1 MTADICRTIAH
12 ELVHRKQDEMGFI
25 KDRNTAGET
34 GSPIENQANAV
45 AGILLRD
52 YGKINKEIYLEGLVL
67 NEVSN
72 MSGGNGSEDRPDG
85 AFLPKGTARKLG
97 ARDGYNNS
105 DRWYTNGGYI
115 QLEFPKADA
124 IFGDEDQNKLT
135 VTYVANN
142 LPRQT
147 GPITKFNKNPQKTK
161 VITEMGRNDIHF
173 KAVFDYY
180 KNGSARAKQLV
191 SMLVTG
197 EKFSKVKEIVQ
208 GLMEMEKE
216 DIEYVEDRL
225 GISPFNEIAKEVY
238 GGAEGGWYGGGAK
251 RWVDDNENDYT
262 DLSNMEDI
270 NIDVN
275 PGDEIR
281 MGKFKNKK
289 VKVKDIG
296 KDQHGMPTINGRQAT
311 TFRTVNEANVMGGAM
326 QDDQSYRSPYTDK
339 WERFDD
345 RAQTHAEI
353 VGYKVIGHTSDS
365 YPQKKKGV
373 VMPSKNPKEENGPG
387 KRWIH
392 PIKGEDYTNEK
403 KEKWEMYPFNSR
415 PQAYAPPPAVGD
427 QINIFKYTKPKVI
440 KENIEEWNQLLLEGG
455 AYGHMSHP
463 FDDMELT
470 FGQLKDIISK
480 ALDGDLGVVREK
492 TDGQALAI
500 SWKNGRLIAA
510 RNKGHLQNAGEAAM
524 GIEDVA
530 SKFAGRGGLTDA
542 YNYAMKDLSAA
553 IQSLSKGQ
561 RDKVFNEGKCFMNIE
576 VIWPTSVNVIPYGQ
590 ALLVFHNTTCYD
602 ETGKAIGA
610 DQSAARTLAGM
621 IKQINADVQS
631 KYTIQG
637 PPITSI
643 PKNQNLSSLKGK
655 YLSKLSKLQTE
666 FGLADNDTVALYHQS
681 WWEDY
686 IDKNAPSKVD
696 KITKE
701 SLVKRWAF
709 GDKSFR
715 LNTISNE
722 EIVKWA
728 IDTDKINVA
737 KQQKENM
744 QPFEEIFL
752 GVGADILSFVSSVLT
767 VHPDSAIRN
776 MKDRLKD
783 VAEKVRT
790 AGNPAQI
797 QKFKS
802 ELERLNKLG
811 GVSNIVASEG
821 LVFFYGG
828 KTYKLTGTFAPLNQ
842 LLGIFYE

>member
-1 MTADICRTIAH
+1 
-12 ELVHRKQDEMGFI
+12 
-25 KDRNTAGET
+25 
-34 GSPIENQANAV
+34 
-45 AGILLRD
+45 
-52 YGKINKEIYLEGLVL
+52 
-67 NEVSN
+67 
-72 MSGGNGSEDRPDG
+72 
-85 AFLPKGTARKLG
+85 
-97 ARDGYNNS
+97 
-105 DRWYTNGGYI
+105 
-115 QLEFPKADA
+115 
-124 IFGDEDQNKLT
+124 
-135 VTYVANN
+135 
-142 LPRQT
+142 
-147 GPITKFNKNPQKTK
+147 
-161 VITEMGRNDIHF
+161 
-173 KAVFDYY
+173 
-180 KNGSARAKQLV
+180 
-191 SMLVTG
+191 
-197 EKFSKVKEIVQ
+197 
-208 GLMEMEKE
+208 
-216 DIEYVEDRL
+216 
-225 GISPFNEIAKEVY
+225 
-238 GGAEGGWYGGGAK
+238 
-251 RWVDDNENDYT
+251 
-262 DLSNMEDI
+262 
-270 NIDVN
+270 
-275 PGDEIR
+275 
-281 MGKFKNKK
+281 
-289 VKVKDIG
+289 
-296 KDQHGMPTINGRQAT
+296 
-311 TFRTVNEANVMGGAM
+311 
-326 QDDQSYRSPYTDK
+326 
-339 WERFDD
+339 
-345 RAQTHAEI
+345 
-353 VGYKVIGHTSDS
+353 
-365 YPQKKKGV
+365 
-373 VMPSKNPKEENGPG
+373 
-387 KRWIH
+387 
-392 PIKGEDYTNEK
+392 
-403 KEKWEMYPFNSR
+403 MYPFNSR

-427 QINIFKYTKPKVI
+427 QIDIFKYTKPKVI

-510 RNKGHLQNAGEAAM
+510 RNKGHLENAGEAAM

-553 IQSLSKGQ
+553 IAGLSKGQ
-561 RDKVFNEGKCFMNIE
+561 RDKVFDGGKCFMNIE

-602 ETGKAIGA
+602 ESGKAIGA

-655 YLSKLSKLQTE
+655 YLSKLSKLQTQ